1 VSDGFV
7 VSSGRLSSVIGLAG
21 SVVGGSCEV
30 DSGAGGRGGR
40 VRSGTLGGIAR
51 SGPVDSGSAKP
62 RVVTGVSGVVG

>member
-1 VSDGFV
+1 MSEGFV

-21 SVVGGSCEV
+21 AVVGGSCEV

-51 SGPVDSGSAKP
+51 SGPVGSGSAKP